1 MSTLT
6 SNKNFLSPIGFQ
18 LVINR
23 TKYANI
29 DYFCTGVTLPSV
41 DLAETPA
48 PYRGV
53 NHAVAGDRLNFSELS
68 ITFNV
73 TEDMENYIETFNWM
87 HDSIKENGIEED
99 AELLIYNSHNNVS
112 KRIKFSGIFP
122 TSLDSLDFNT
132 QNDSLEYLQAT
143 VSFKYT
149 SFEIK

>member
-149 SFEIK
+149 SFEIL